1 MKFKIIVVAG
11 IIGLM
16 VSCGTDVKKEDAPI
30 TAPEEIKEEVVV
42 DPLQNKG
49 VGPISNITLGKIDQA
64 KAAQGEIIFN
74 EKCAAC
80 HKVDNRFIGPAL
92 AGVTERRTPEWIMN
106 IILNPEKMLAEDP
119 IAKELYA
126 EYLSPKPNQDVTEA
140 EARFLLE
147 YFRTLKVQ

>member
-16 VSCGTDVKKEDAPI
+16 LSCGTDVKKEDAPI

-106 IILNPEKMLAEDP
+106 IIL
-119 IAKELYA
+119 I
-126 EYLSPKPNQDVTEA
+126 
-140 EARFLLE
+140 
-147 YFRTLKVQ
+147 